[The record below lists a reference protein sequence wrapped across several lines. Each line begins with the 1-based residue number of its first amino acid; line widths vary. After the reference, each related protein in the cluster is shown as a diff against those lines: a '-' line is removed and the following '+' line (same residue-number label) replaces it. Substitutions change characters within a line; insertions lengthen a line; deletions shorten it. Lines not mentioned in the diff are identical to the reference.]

1 MSNDPGHFFQ
11 TEYTNHPHKFWNS
24 TNYPLRT
31 TLANAKR
38 RAAKS
43 SNKNG
48 SPITLTSKLL
58 SIIPDLTSPMRV
70 YIAESGGI
78 ARRIDLEVCK
88 NHKSIQ
94 ISTESS

>member
-1 MSNDPGHFFQ
+1 MTQATSSKLSMLKTSSLQ
-11 TEYTNHPHKFWNS
+11 IFWNS
-24 TNYPLRT
+24 TNHSART
-31 TLANAKR
+31 ALANAKR
-38 RAAKS
+38 RATKS

-70 YIAESGGI
+70 YVAESGGI

-88 NHKSIQ
+88 NHESSQ
-94 ISTESS
+94 ISTELS